1 MRIPGSNIVLPLP
14 NALPRENPIQ
24 NLKPGQILQATA
36 LSDTQNSQLKL
47 QIGVTRLIAQTQVSI
62 RSGQHLTLS
71 VEKGGEFPELRLL
84 TNLSREQLQ
93 ANALK
98 TLLPRQQPLAQLFDK
113 IAIQLSN
120 TSSNPAPGNV
130 RQAIEGL
137 VGRLLSTDQ
146 PQFQQQLRTA
156 LQNSGLFTEA
166 HLLQGSGN
174 PADLKLNLLRL
185 FELINTLLP
194 GKGLNP
200 QQSAAALAAS
210 DSSGTPLP
218 PDSPLRFLLDLL
230 KQLDGGLARIQS
242 NQLASLPQED
252 PTRQTWQFELPVR
265 HNEQLDVFRIRL
277 QKEPG
282 KSGEKE
288 DAVWSLALRMNL
300 EPLGPMRVQLRL
312 QGEAI
317 SSVLWAEQA
326 ETTSLIQNNLE
337 KLRSALEKA
346 GLDVMKLEACQGKSD
361 GDEQLPRGLSLL
373 DEKA

>member
-14 NALPRENPIQ
+14 NALPQENPIQ

-47 QIGVTRLIAQTQVSI
+47 QIGVTRLIAQTQVAI
-62 RSGQHLTLS
+62 KSGQQLTLS
-71 VEKGGEFPELRLL
+71 VEKGGKFPELRLL
-84 TNLSREQLQ
+84 TTFSREQLQ

-98 TLLPRQQPLAQLFDK
+98 MLLPRQQPLAQLFDK
-113 IAIQLSN
+113 IAAQLSN

-130 RQAIEGL
+130 RQAIDGL
-137 VGRLLSTDQ
+137 VGRLLSIDQ

-200 QQSAAALAAS
+200 QQSAAALIAS

-218 PDSPLRFLLDLL
+218 ADSPLRFLLDLL

-265 HNEQLDVFRIRL
+265 HIEQLDVFRIRL

-288 DAVWSLALRMNL
+288 DAVWSLTLRMNL

-326 ETTSLIQNNLE
+326 ETTSLIKNNLE

-346 GLDVMKLEACQGKSD
+346 GLDVTKLEAYQGKSD
-361 GDEQLPRGLSLL
+361 SDEQLPRGLSLL

>member
-1 MRIPGSNIVLPLP
+1 MVLPLP

-24 NLKPGQILQATA
+24 NLKPGQVLQATA

-47 QIGVTRLIAQTQVSI
+47 QIGITRLIAQTQVAI
-62 RSGQHLTLS
+62 KSGQQLTLS

-84 TNLSREQLQ
+84 TTLSREQLQ

-98 TLLPRQQPLAQLFDK
+98 MLLPRQQPLAQLFDK
-113 IAIQLSN
+113 LAIQLSN
-120 TSSNPAPGNV
+120 SSSNPAPGNV

-200 QQSAAALAAS
+200 QQSTAAALAAS
-210 DSSGTPLP
+210 NSSGTPIP

-230 KQLDGGLARIQS
+230 KQLDGSLARIQS
-242 NQLASLPQED
+242 NQLASLPQDD
-252 PTRQTWQFELPVR
+252 PTRQTWQFELPIR
-265 HNEQLDVFRIRL
+265 HNEQLDVFRILL

-288 DAVWSLALRMNL
+288 DAVWSLTLRMNL

-346 GLDVMKLEACQGKSD
+346 GLDVTKLEAYQGKSD
-361 GDEQLPRGLSLL
+361 GDEQLSHGLSLL

>member
-1 MRIPGSNIVLPLP
+1 MRISGSNIVLPLP
-14 NALPRENPIQ
+14 NVLPRENPIQ
-24 NLKPGQILQATA
+24 SLKPGQILQATA

-47 QIGVTRLIAQTQVSI
+47 QIGVTRLIAQTQVAI
-62 RSGQHLTLS
+62 KSGQQLTLS

-84 TNLSREQLQ
+84 TTLSREQLQ

-98 TLLPRQQPLAQLFDK
+98 MLLPRQQPLAQLFDK
-113 IAIQLSN
+113 IATQLSN

-130 RQAIEGL
+130 RQAIDGL

-166 HLLQGSGN
+166 HLLQGNGN

-200 QQSAAALAAS
+200 QQSATALTAS

-218 PDSPLRFLLDLL
+218 ADSPLRFLLDLL

-252 PTRQTWQFELPVR
+252 PTRQTWQFELPIR

-288 DAVWSLALRMNL
+288 DAVWSLTLRMNL
-300 EPLGPMRVQLRL
+300 EPLGPMRIQLRL

-346 GLDVMKLEACQGKSD
+346 GLDVTKLEAHQGKSD
-361 GDEQLPRGLSLL
+361 RDEQLPRGLSLL

>member
-47 QIGVTRLIAQTQVSI
+47 QIGVTRLIAQTQVAI
-62 RSGQHLTLS
+62 KSGQQLTLS

-84 TNLSREQLQ
+84 TTLSREQLQ

-194 GKGLNP
+194 GKSLNP

-252 PTRQTWQFELPVR
+252 PARQTWQFELPIR

-277 QKEPG
+277 QREPG

-288 DAVWSLALRMNL
+288 DAVWSLTLRMNL

-346 GLDVMKLEACQGKSD
+346 GLDVTKLEAYQGKND

>member
-14 NALPRENPIQ
+14 NALPQENPIQ

-47 QIGVTRLIAQTQVSI
+47 QIGVTRLIAQTQVAI
-62 RSGQHLTLS
+62 KSGQQLTLS
-71 VEKGGEFPELRLL
+71 VENGGKFPELRLL
-84 TNLSREQLQ
+84 TTLSREQLQ

-98 TLLPRQQPLAQLFDK
+98 MLLPRQQPLAQLFDK
-113 IAIQLSN
+113 ISAQLSN

-130 RQAIEGL
+130 RQAIDGL

-200 QQSAAALAAS
+200 QQSAAALTAS

-218 PDSPLRFLLDLL
+218 AESPLRFLLDLL

-265 HNEQLDVFRIRL
+265 HIEQLDVFRIRL

-288 DAVWSLALRMNL
+288 DAVWSLTLRMNL

-326 ETTSLIQNNLE
+326 ETTSLIKNNLE

-346 GLDVMKLEACQGKSD
+346 GLDVTKLEAYQGKSD
-361 GDEQLPRGLSLL
+361 SDEQLPRGLSLL

>member
-14 NALPRENPIQ
+14 NALPQENPIQ

-47 QIGVTRLIAQTQVSI
+47 QIGVTRLIAQTQVAI
-62 RSGQHLTLS
+62 KSGQQLTLS
-71 VEKGGEFPELRLL
+71 VEKGGKFPELRLL
-84 TNLSREQLQ
+84 TTLSREQLQ

-98 TLLPRQQPLAQLFDK
+98 MLLPRQQPLAQLFDK
-113 IAIQLSN
+113 IAAQLSN

-130 RQAIEGL
+130 RQAIDGL

-200 QQSAAALAAS
+200 QQSAAALTAS

-218 PDSPLRFLLDLL
+218 ADSPLRFLLDLL
-230 KQLDGGLARIQS
+230 KQLDSGLARIQS

-288 DAVWSLALRMNL
+288 DAVWSLTLRMNL

-326 ETTSLIQNNLE
+326 ETTSLIKNNLE

-346 GLDVMKLEACQGKSD
+346 GLDVTKLEAYQGKSD
-361 GDEQLPRGLSLL
+361 SDEQLPRGLSLL

>member
-47 QIGVTRLIAQTQVSI
+47 QIGVTRLIAQTQVAI
-62 RSGQHLTLS
+62 KNGQHLTLS

-120 TSSNPAPGNV
+120 TSSSPAPGNV

-137 VGRLLSTDQ
+137 VGRLLSTNQ

-200 QQSAAALAAS
+200 QQSTAALAAS

-218 PDSPLRFLLDLL
+218 PNSPLRFLLDLL

-252 PTRQTWQFELPVR
+252 PTRQTWQFELPIR

-288 DAVWSLALRMNL
+288 DAVWSLTLRMNL

-346 GLDVMKLEACQGKSD
+346 GLDVKKLEAYQGKSD
-361 GDEQLPRGLSLL
+361 SDEQLPRGLSLL

>member
-14 NALPRENPIQ
+14 NAQPRENPIQ

-47 QIGVTRLIAQTQVSI
+47 QIGVTRLIAQTQVAI
-62 RSGQHLTLS
+62 KSGQQLTLS
-71 VEKGGEFPELRLL
+71 VEKGGKFPELRLL
-84 TNLSREQLQ
+84 TTLSREQLQ

-98 TLLPRQQPLAQLFDK
+98 MLLPRQQPLAQLFDK

-120 TSSNPAPGNV
+120 SSSNPAPGNV
-130 RQAIEGL
+130 RQAIEGM

-146 PQFQQQLRTA
+146 PRFQQQLRTA

-166 HLLQGSGN
+166 HLLRGSGN

-252 PTRQTWQFELPVR
+252 PTRQTWQFELPIR

-288 DAVWSLALRMNL
+288 DAVWSLTLRMNL

-346 GLDVMKLEACQGKSD
+346 GLDVTKLEAYQGKSE